1 MTGLLE
7 LQLLAAT
14 RPALDAPIELN
25 TAWYR
30 AKARTLVELAIENE
44 QVGRDGAGLR
54 ALARAAHQHAEE
66 LAIEAEA
73 GLAIPAARAAIDH
86 EVI

>member
-14 RPALDAPIELN
+14 RPALDASIELS

-30 AKARTLVELAIENE
+30 AKARTLIELANENE
-44 QVGRDGAGLR
+44 QVGRDGSRMR

-66 LAIEAEA
+66 LALKAA
-73 GLAIPAARAAIDH
+73 ALAIPAARAATDH